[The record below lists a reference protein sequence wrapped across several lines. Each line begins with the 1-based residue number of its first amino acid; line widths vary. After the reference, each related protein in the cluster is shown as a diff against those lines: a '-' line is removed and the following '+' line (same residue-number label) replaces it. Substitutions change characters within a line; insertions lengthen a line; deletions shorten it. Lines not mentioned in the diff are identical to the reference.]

1 MCYNFPMS
9 SKKINKKARSALWT
23 NLLSLLAFIIVAFV
37 IYRNLGDI
45 ETTLEHLRD
54 TNLPIFLLIVPE
66 QLIMLYAG
74 GQIFFSFLHAAYTQ
88 KKLHQFKTPTKPE
101 VVRISLESN
110 FVRAALPSAGV
121 SSAAYLSWRLKPYGF
136 SAPQTSFIYLLRY
149 FAIITFNQ
157 LQTVFAIFFI
167 LIFRPQ
173 SGAGVGT
180 LIFAGI
186 LAAGTAIF
194 LWLFIILISNA
205 RRALWFAEK
214 VVSFLNWLTKK
225 VTLGHKRKLADYN
238 TIKDFIVEMH
248 TTFAT
253 AKKNKKILKMPIL
266 WGAIY
271 SFFEIATYWVVSI
284 SLGHP
289 ELLPEI
295 MIGEAVGSIAGAI
308 LPYGLYELGM
318 AGAIASLGVD
328 LGLSGLIV
336 VISRV
341 VSLGETFLFGHLFY
355 QASMRKKS
363 NES

>member
-1 MCYNFPMS
+1 MCYNLLMAQ
-9 SKKINKKARSALWT
+9 KKQTRSALWT
-23 NLLSLLAFIIVAFV
+23 NLLSLLAFVIVAVV
-37 IYRNLGDI
+37 IYQNLGDI
-45 ETTLEHLRD
+45 ETTLDHLRD
-54 TNLPIFLLIVPE
+54 TNLFIFLLLIPE

-74 GQIFFSFLHAAYTQ
+74 GEIFFSFLHAAYSK
-88 KKLHQFKTPTKPE
+88 KKLKEFKAPTTLE
-101 VVRISLESN
+101 VIRISLESN
-110 FVRAALPSAGV
+110 FVRSALPSAGV

-173 SGAGVGT
+173 TGAGVGT
-180 LIFAGI
+180 LIFAAL
-186 LAAGTAIF
+186 LAAGTALF

-205 RRALWFAEK
+205 RRALWFTEK
-214 VVSFLNWLTKK
+214 VVRFLNWLTRK
-225 VTLGHKRKLADYN
+225 VTFGKKRKLADYE
-238 TIKDFIVEMH
+238 TIKSFILEMH
-248 TTFAT
+248 TTYAT
-253 AKKNKKILKMPIL
+253 AKQNKNILKMPIL

-289 ELLPEI
+289 EFLPEI

-318 AGAIASLGVD
+318 AGAMASLGVD
-328 LGLSGLIV
+328 LGLAGLIV
-336 VISRV
+336 VITRV
-341 VSLGETFLFGHLFY
+341 VVLGETFIFGHLFY
-355 QASMRKKS
+355 QASMRLKPK
-363 NES
+363 ES